1 MIIMLLYENKYFVE
15 KIKIRKNMLKDLTS
29 DGNNDRSSV
38 MTDRFCSWSGQKIF
52 EDIKMTGTFVKNY
65 IVCFIF
71 SSVARMYYQR
81 YLIAINKQSFI
92 KYHLDLFI
100 HF

>member
-1 MIIMLLYENKYFVE
+1 MENC
-15 KIKIRKNMLKDLTS
+15 ILQHLHTHTS

-38 MTDRFCSWSGQKIF
+38 MTDRFCSLSGQKIF
-52 EDIKMTGTFVKNY
+52 EDIKMTGTFIKNY

-71 SSVARMYYQR
+71 SSVAQMYYQH

-92 KYHLDLFI
+92 KYNLDLFI

>member
-1 MIIMLLYENKYFVE
+1 MSIHRKIIAISSTLACCAEWVY
-15 KIKIRKNMLKDLTS
+15 S

-38 MTDRFCSWSGQKIF
+38 MTDRFCSLSGQKIF